1 LTEDP
6 EVCTSLAER
15 ALRDQDFNLGYLCAL
30 IAAGSKPEWAYRS
43 LLLGQAILNDE
54 ISKCQGDTSA
64 LQYIPE
70 GSRLREAV
78 ASFSKAIE
86 LSQAQRQLEIEA
98 TALLDRAQAEELL
111 GEADL
116 AQKDVEQA
124 RVLLPDSVP
133 VLREYGRLLL
143 RRGEQER
150 AIEMFRRALSLDSRP
165 DVQFLLATTL
175 RDTGQANRVHE
186 TADLLADIAKRP
198 GSQPPGFRE
207 EMILTALREFGAHI
221 NGKSRVQCW
230 TQCPRSRKRLVNR
243 SS

>member
-1 LTEDP
+1 LEKFPHSPSASAIWVSAAPSGYSARALQEDLSSVLAEDP

-86 LSQAQRQLEIEA
+86 LSQAQRQPEIEA

-116 AQKDVEQA
+116 AQKDSRASTSPAA
-124 RVLLPDSVP
+124 R
-133 VLREYGRLLL
+133 
-143 RRGEQER
+143 
-150 AIEMFRRALSLDSRP
+150 
-165 DVQFLLATTL
+165 
-175 RDTGQANRVHE
+175 
-186 TADLLADIAKRP
+186 
-198 GSQPPGFRE
+198 
-207 EMILTALREFGAHI
+207 
-221 NGKSRVQCW
+221 
-230 TQCPRSRKRLVNR
+230 
-243 SS
+243 